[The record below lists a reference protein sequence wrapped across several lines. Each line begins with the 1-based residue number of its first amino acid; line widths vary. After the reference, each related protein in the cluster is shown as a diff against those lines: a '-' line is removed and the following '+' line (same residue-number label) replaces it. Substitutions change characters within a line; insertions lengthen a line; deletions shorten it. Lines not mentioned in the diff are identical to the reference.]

1 MEGPKIVAF
10 PSNSENEKRQ
20 ASLRERLEASEESKV
35 TEMSSML
42 DAVKVIGIRRI
53 IAEESSSPIGQLR
66 FKGAALIEARESVRK
81 LSVPEAIKEV
91 NTTTDKMVRL
101 DPVRHYALLEF
112 IEERFPTTQDEE

>member
-10 PSNSENEKRQ
+10 PSNGEHEKRH
-20 ASLRERLEASEESKV
+20 ASIRERQEAVEGGKV
-35 TEMSSML
+35 AEMSPML

-66 FKGAALIEARESVRK
+66 FKGESLTQARLDVRK
-81 LSVPEAIKEV
+81 LSVPEAIKET

-101 DPVRHYALLEF
+101 DPVHHYALLEF
-112 IEERFPTTQDEE
+112 IEERIPTSQDD